1 MDLKLK
7 VMDGKHAGQ
16 EVPVTVNKFFI
27 GRAEDC
33 QLRPAS
39 DLISRHH
46 CAILVEEGYI
56 AIRDFGSKNG
66 TYVNDERVC
75 GECELKA
82 GDQLRVGPLNFV
94 VDIAHGLAAKK
105 RPPVAS
111 VQEVAA
117 RTAETASASSIDVT
131 QWLAS
136 EAKPKTTADTQR
148 LEFSDTSITQTGARE
163 IVPEPVA
170 DASASGVGDTAA
182 PAGEA
187 PHDAAKSKTPGKL
200 PPIPRDVSKDS
211 RDAAAKVLAQL
222 RKRR

>member
-1 MDLKLK
+1 MELKLK

-33 QLRPAS
+33 QLRPSS

-94 VDIAHGLAAKK
+94 IDIAHGLAAKK

-117 RTAETASASSIDVT
+117 RTAEAASNSSIDVT

-136 EAKPKTTADTQR
+136 EAKPKTSADTQR
-148 LEFSDTSITQTGARE
+148 LEFSDTSITQTGGR
-163 IVPEPVA
+163 VPEPSA
-170 DASASGVGDTAA
+170 DAAPPGTGDTAA
-182 PAGEA
+182 PAEEHHE
-187 PHDAAKSKTPGKL
+187 PAAKSKTPGKL
-200 PPIPRDVSKDS
+200 PPIPRDVTKDS